1 MKRNVLFGN
10 NRYFCG
16 MKSSNQIIIGRSM
29 KAEVLLLFVF
39 LVVCAIGCKKDSS
52 SSNDSEAQAKTYIVT
67 FNANGGSGD
76 MQSQTFT
83 EGKQQALM
91 SNAFT
96 REYYFFV
103 SWNTV
108 ADGSGTSYR
117 DLQKIVVFENMTLYA
132 QWERTTYT
140 VQFVSN
146 GGAGDM
152 QSQIFNA
159 GEMQALS
166 ANTFTWENHVFI
178 GWNTEWDG
186 SGTAYSDTQEITL
199 EENIVLWAQW
209 IEATGQHG
217 GHYYIDLGL
226 PSGTKWA
233 LTNIG
238 SDTPEGYGDYFA
250 WGETDTK
257 PDVFNHAYTTDN
269 YTYHGNPATLPASVD
284 AATANWGAG
293 WRMPTID
300 ELEELRTYTTHGVV
314 IQNGRRVE
322 RLRGPNGCTIVLPAA
337 GDLCEFG
344 LCDEGWKGYYW
355 SSSLDVYWHDGAK
368 AYTFHH
374 NGVSYSFQTLSQGRY
389 QGFSVRPVFSD

>member
-1 MKRNVLFGN
+1 M
-10 NRYFCG
+10 
-16 MKSSNQIIIGRSM
+16 GRSM

-52 SSNDSEAQAKTYIVT
+52 DDGETQAETYIVT

-96 REYYFFV
+96 REYYYFV

-146 GGAGDM
+146 GGSGDM
-152 QSQIFNA
+152 QPQIFNV

-166 ANTFTWENHVFI
+166 ANTFTWENHVFT

-186 SGTAYSDTQEITL
+186 SGTAYSDMQEITM
-199 EENIVLWAQW
+199 EENIVLYAQW
-209 IEATGQHG
+209 IEATGILG

-233 LTNIG
+233 TCNLGT
-238 SDTPEGYGDYFA
+238 DTPEGYGDYYA
-250 WGETDTK
+250 WGETLTK
-257 PDVFNHAYTTDN
+257 VDSSIWWNYYTIGN
-269 YTYHGNPATLPASVD
+269 YTYFSNPTTLPANAD
-284 AATANWGAG
+284 AATVNWGIG
-293 WRMPTID
+293 WRMPTREELD
-300 ELEELRTYTTHGVV
+300 ELRIECTV
-314 IQNGRRVE
+314 IRKSNGN
-322 RLRGPNGCTIVLPAA
+322 LFIGPNDCSIFLPDAGWYDETGANVIGGPSGC
-337 GDLCEFG
+337 
-344 LCDEGWKGYYW
+344 YW
-355 SSSLDVYWHDGAK
+355 SSSICVDYPSWAWYFISAELNVIINNTA
-368 AYTFHH
+368 
-374 NGVSYSFQTLSQGRY
+374 RY
-389 QGFSVRPVFSD
+389 KGFSVRPVCSN